1 MNPEQWERISQIFEK
16 ALALQGQAR
25 ESFLNHICAGDAE
38 FRHEVDSLL
47 ASHEE
52 AGSHFLNAAD
62 GSLGNADQPRL
73 SAVQPG
79 RRIGPYLVSEEIGH
93 GGMGEVFAAS
103 RADGQ
108 YEKKVALKLVR
119 SGFDTSFVLERFRN
133 ERQILAGLDHLNIAR
148 FLDGGTTDDGIPY
161 LVMELVEGAPIDTY
175 CDSRKLSV
183 TQRLLL
189 FRQVC
194 SAVEYA
200 HQRLVIH
207 RDIKPSNILVTK
219 DGIPKLLDFGI
230 AKILDSSG
238 GTEVTSLRPM
248 TPEYA
253 SPEQVRGEPISTSSD
268 VYSLGVVLY
277 QLLTGRSP
285 YRVDTRTPG
294 RLEQAIT
301 QDEPERPST
310 SIQRSQTTATNGDS
324 RELTPESVSETREST
339 PLRLKKRL
347 RGDLDFIL
355 LKALR
360 KEQPQRYASVEQFSE
375 DIRRH
380 LEGIP
385 VAARKGTW
393 TYRAGKFIRR
403 HKASVLAAALV
414 FVTLVTAVAVTVRE
428 SRIAQRRF
436 NDVRKLAN
444 SLIFEIHD
452 SIATLPGATKARK
465 LIMDRSL
472 EYLDSLAKESGNDP
486 DLLRELATAY
496 GRIGALQGSPAESN
510 LGDTKSAMVNLQK
523 SLSLRETL
531 ARQNPKNSK
540 DQVELAVAYL
550 DYSDFQSG
558 AAGNGALAYE
568 YARKAVTILD
578 REALTSPND
587 FRTLAESARGYF
599 CLGAIEIGEGVMGQT
614 GTTVG
619 AVADLEAALDRTRKA
634 LLVSPNNPALI
645 GHEASVSAVLGDARM
660 KLGDRP
666 GAEAAFQHA
675 LVILNRLNTKQ
686 DNIIAMSNFSTVIT
700 KLSDVHLVEG
710 KNDEALADLRKALDM
725 GQQILAKDPHNEML
739 QRSAAT
745 DYALMGHALI
755 ETGRPSE
762 AAPYLVKAIAMVQ
775 SAPSQTPLT
784 RTLEGIARA
793 WLGQS
798 LEGQHKIREAFEE
811 YRKSKALLGFFRETG
826 IKNTRIQ
833 TYFSVD
839 CDFLAGALIKI
850 SDFEGARKEYEESR
864 TTLEPLLKEN
874 PEEQEVMYALA
885 GTYTEEGDLSV
896 KLADLAKTPEERL
909 ASSQAA
915 AAWFQKGL
923 DVWTKISNPARI
935 NSSGLDVALPGEV
948 SARLA
953 DCRARIAKF
962 SDSQAGKKISPN

>member
-1 MNPEQWERISQIFEK
+1 MNPEQWERISEIFEK
-16 ALALQGQAR
+16 ALALQGPAR
-25 ESFLNHICAGDAE
+25 ESFLNEACSGDSE
-38 FRHEVDSLL
+38 FRRELDSLL
-47 ASHEE
+47 ASHEQ
-52 AGSHFLNAAD
+52 AGSHFLNATD
-62 GSLGNADQPRL
+62 GSLAENFVQNRR

-79 RRIGPYLVSEEIGH
+79 RRIGPYLISAEIGH

-119 SGFDTSFVLERFRN
+119 SGYDTSFVLERFRN
-133 ERQILAGLDHLNIAR
+133 ERQILASLDHPNIAR
-148 FLDGGTTDDGIPY
+148 LLDGGTTDDGIPY
-161 LVMELVEGAPIDTY
+161 LVMELVEGEPMDAY
-175 CDSRKLSV
+175 CDSHKLSV

-230 AKILDSSG
+230 AKILDASG
-238 GTEVTSLRPM
+238 STEVTSLRPM

-294 RLEQAIT
+294 RLAQAIT

-310 SIQRSQTTATNGDS
+310 AIHRSESTGTNGDS
-324 RELTPESVSETREST
+324 SELTPETVSETREAS
-339 PLRLKKRL
+339 PIRLQKRL

-393 TYRAGKFIRR
+393 TYRTGKFVRR

-414 FVTLVTAVAVTVRE
+414 FLTLLIAVAVTVRE
-428 SRIAQRRF
+428 ARIAQRRF

-486 DLLRELATAY
+486 ALLRELATAY

-510 LGDTKSAMVNLQK
+510 LGDTKSAMVSLQK
-523 SLSLRETL
+523 SLNIRETL

-550 DYSDFQSG
+550 DYSDFQRG
-558 AAGNGALAYE
+558 AVGNGALAYE
-568 YARKAVTILD
+568 YGRKAVTILD

-587 FRTLAESARGYF
+587 FRVLAQSARGYF
-599 CLGAIEIGEGVMGQT
+599 SLGAIEVGEGAMGQS
-614 GTTVG
+614 GTTTG
-619 AVADLEAALDRTRKA
+619 AIADLEAALDRTRKA
-634 LLVSPNNPALI
+634 LLVSPNHPALL
-645 GHEASVSAVLGDARM
+645 GHQAAVAAVLGDAKG

-666 GAEAAFQHA
+666 GAEAAFLYA
-675 LVILNRLNTKQ
+675 LESLNRLSAKQ
-686 DNIIAMSNFSTVIT
+686 DNINAMANLAVLTT
-700 KLSDVHLVEG
+700 KLGDIHLVEG
-710 KNDEALADLRKALDM
+710 KNDQALADFHKALNLDEQM
-725 GQQILAKDPHNEML
+725 LAKDPNNEMV
-739 QRSAAT
+739 QRNTAT
-745 DYALMGHALI
+745 DYAMIGHALY
-755 ETGRPSE
+755 ETGRPAE
-762 AAPYLVKAIAMVQ
+762 ASPYLVKTISMIQ
-775 SAPSQTPLT
+775 SSPSQTPLT
-784 RTLEGIARA
+784 RTLEGIAHA
-793 WLGQS
+793 WLGKS
-798 LEGQHKIREAFEE
+798 LEGQHKIREAIEE

-826 IKNTRIQ
+826 IKNARVQ
-833 TYFSVD
+833 TFFSVA
-839 CDFLAGALIKI
+839 CDFVAEASLKS

-864 TTLEPLLKEN
+864 GMLEPLLKEN
-874 PEEQEVMYALA
+874 PQEQEVMYALA

-896 KLADLAKTPEERL
+896 KLADLAKTQEEKL
-909 ASSQAA
+909 ANFQAA
-915 AAWFQKGL
+915 AGWFQKSL
-923 DVWTKISNPARI
+923 DVWTKISHPARI

-953 DCRARIAKF
+953 ACKARIATTNVPRA
-962 SDSQAGKKISPN
+962 QN